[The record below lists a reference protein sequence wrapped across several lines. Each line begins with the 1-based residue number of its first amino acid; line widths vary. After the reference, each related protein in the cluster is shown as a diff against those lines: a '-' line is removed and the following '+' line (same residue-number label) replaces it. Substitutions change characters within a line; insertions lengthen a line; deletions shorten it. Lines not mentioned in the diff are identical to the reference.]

1 MQSRKSFS
9 RIVVKV
15 GSSLISPRANAIELK
30 YLKALIEQIEKLWLD
45 NKEVVL
51 VSSGAVAC
59 GMSLLG
65 LKKRPRDMDSLQAA
79 AAIGQNELMAIYRR
93 LLKEKNRLC
102 AQLLL
107 TWDDFEN
114 RNRYLNVRA
123 TLRTLLKNK
132 ALPVINENDTVS
144 TDEIRFGDNDRLSA
158 MVANLIGADL
168 LLILSDVDGLY
179 RLPGKQV
186 IERVDEIT
194 PEIISFCCKTDKPE
208 GSGLASYSQS
218 HKPEGSGLASYS
230 QSHKPGCVGGMS
242 SKLEAIKIAGGA
254 GVPAIIA
261 NGRSKDSLLK
271 SVYGQSIGTFFAPHE
286 PCLKAKK
293 TWIAYGVRTRGRLIV
308 DSGAKKA
315 LVEAGKSL
323 LSVGIGEIEGDFKP
337 DDIVSIVDKDHNEF
351 ARGKVNFSAK
361 DLRRLKGRRLE
372 EEVIHRDDLV
382 IL

>member
-194 PEIISFCCKTDKPE
+194 PEITNLCCKTDKPE

-254 GVPAIIA
+254 GVTAIIA

-271 SVYGQSIGTFFAPHE
+271 SVYGQSIGTFFAPHK